1 LAKSPSPVPT
11 ATTATPTQIPI
22 PIPVPLCK
30 VLLTKPGKGGGV
42 VTKPI
47 DKEGR

>member
-1 LAKSPSPVPT
+1 LPKSPSPVPT
-11 ATTATPTQIPI
+11 ATTATPTQI